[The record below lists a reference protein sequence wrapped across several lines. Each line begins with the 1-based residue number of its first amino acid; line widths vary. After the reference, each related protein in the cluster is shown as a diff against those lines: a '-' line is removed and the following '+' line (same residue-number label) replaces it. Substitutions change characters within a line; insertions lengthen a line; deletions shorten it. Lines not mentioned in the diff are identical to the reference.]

1 MEQRSQRAEKR
12 EKVSV
17 GTGKELETAEC
28 GRREE
33 VQSEDTTR
41 DQKRKVERERENET
55 FDRIV
60 LRA

>member
-1 MEQRSQRAEKR
+1 MEQRSQRVGKR
-12 EKVSV
+12 EKMSIV
-17 GTGKELETAEC
+17 TGKELETAEC

-33 VQSEDTTR
+33 VQSADTTR
-41 DQKRKVERERENET
+41 DQKRKVEREREDET